1 MTNLQ
6 VFRAVAASVLCFVL
20 STVSLAQDTG
30 QRDDVYLV
38 KAGDQLQVSVWKEAD
53 LQLTVLVRPDGGFS
67 FPLAGDVRAAGK
79 TVDSIR
85 QELGQKLTRF
95 IPDPVVTVMVSQIGG
110 NMIYVIGQVKEPGSY
125 IMNPRIDVMQALSI
139 AGGAT
144 PFASLNDIKI
154 LRRQGNRQTVRSFRY
169 GDIEKGRNLE
179 QNILL
184 ASGDVVVVP

>member
-1 MTNLQ
+1 MGL
-6 VFRAVAASVLCFVL
+6 FLFLASAV
-20 STVSLAQDTG
+20 THAQDAG

-38 KAGDQLQVSVWKEAD
+38 KAGDQLEVSVWKEAD

-95 IPDPVVTVMVSQIGG
+95 IPDPVVTVMVSEIGG
-110 NMIYVIGQVKEPGSY
+110 NMIYVIGQVKDPGSY
-125 IMNPRIDVMQALSI
+125 VMNPRIDVMQALSI

>member
-6 VFRAVAASVLCFVL
+6 VFRAVAAGVLCFVL

-38 KAGDQLQVSVWKEAD
+38 KAGDQLQVSVWKEED

-79 TVDSIR
+79 TVDAIR